1 MNIMHRSNVLLYN
14 IECVLEENKF
24 LEYAFGTN
32 CSEMLVAFDKSIIN
46 IIAYKKILHS
56 LESVKLQ
63 INGNKEL
70 QDDYLGRIEILKLK
84 LEDKLNLELLG
95 NENQPQNIKNLCS
108 HLKPNKNIYECP
120 ESNSTKFAE
129 HSLELPPTSKNNLKP
144 ENIDNGLDIKVIN
157 ERFKDELVEIAEEM
171 KYSAFRF
178 QELLRS
184 EKKVSF
190 SP

>member
-14 IECVLEENKF
+14 IECVLEEDKF

-32 CSEMLVAFDKSIIN
+32 CSEMLVTFDKSIIN

-63 INGNKEL
+63 ISGNKEL

-95 NENQPQNIKNLCS
+95 DENQPQNIKNLYS
-108 HLKPNKNIYECP
+108 HLKPNKNIYEYL

-144 ENIDNGLDIKVIN
+144 ENIDNRLDIKVIN
-157 ERFKDELVEIAEEM
+157 ERFKDELVELAEEM
-171 KYSAFRF
+171 KCSAFRF